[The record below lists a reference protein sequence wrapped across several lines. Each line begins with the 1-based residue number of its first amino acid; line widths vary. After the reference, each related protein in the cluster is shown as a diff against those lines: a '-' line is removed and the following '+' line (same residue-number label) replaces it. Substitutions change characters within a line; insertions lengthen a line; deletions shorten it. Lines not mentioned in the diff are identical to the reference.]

1 MAVSGGAVFPG
12 ALGLVVRSPL
22 VPYRGLGVVSLKSK
36 MLAMLW
42 AVSRVW
48 GWPFPRISLDRL
60 VRIITLVWKVLAML
74 LTVSRVLA
82 SSFPRA
88 FSKPS
93 SARWCHA
100 RAFW

>member
-1 MAVSGGAVFPG
+1 MVFPEALGRHVRTSLFPRLGIISLQLKCIRYVVHGRESGGAVFPG

-48 GWPFPRISLDRL
+48 GWPFPRI
-60 VRIITLVWKVLAML
+60 
-74 LTVSRVLA
+74 
-82 SSFPRA
+82 FP
-88 FSKPS
+88 
-93 SARWCHA
+93 
-100 RAFW
+100 